1 MAAVQHGVGIL
12 ILVVV
17 QVLVPGQGALA
28 GGTVQQPA
36 HLAGGELVGGFL
48 LHTGAGAIVGADAIA
63 RIGGAQPIAVGDG
76 AAAVVVAADAAHIAA
91 AGDGAAG
98 DIARVGTAF
107 DGAAEVVAA
116 DAAHIAAAGDTARVG
131 AAFDGAAVVVAAADA
146 AHMAAAE
153 GNAVG
158 DAARV
163 GAAFNGAA
171 VVVAA
176 DAAHSAAAGD
186 GARVGAAFDGAADV
200 VAADAAHIF
209 TAGDGA
215 GLAQGQILD
224 GTAIAQIAH
233 KTLVVGG
240 AVERQVVD
248 GVART
253 VKGAGVLVAVVC
265 AVIADGGP
273 GLAAQ
278 VDVRSQYRAGG
289 GVLFHVLQ
297 GAVDQTR
304 EPEQVI
310 GRSNLIDAV
319 DLLGRYIH
327 NKRSGG
333 LVIVLVRRLGGGDGG
348 RARLED
354 GHGTDADAD
363 NVLALSDG
371 IGHGA
376 VALSAGGF
384 DGKRLVP
391 AGDGPVRFTCK
402 GKAGLVSLADGECAG
417 RGGLALIGDGNGLA
431 VVLGGVQCCA
441 VCRVSDDA
449 AVRAPGDLL
458 CIIGAFIMHQ

>member
-1 MAAVQHGVGIL
+1 MAVLNSAIFGITDDAAHVLAV
-12 ILVVV
+12 
-17 QVLVPGQGALA
+17 A
-28 GGTVQQPA
+28 
-36 HLAGGELVGGFL
+36 
-48 LHTGAGAIVGADAIA
+48 
-63 RIGGAQPIAVGDG
+63 GDG
-76 AAAVVVAADAAHIAA
+76 AAVGAAGDGAGVAAADAAHPFAAAVDRAKVGAVFGGAAGVGAADAAHIVVADNRALVGA
-91 AGDGAAG
+91 AGDGAAAETADAAHPYATAG
-98 DIARVGTAF
+98 DRAFVGAAG
-107 DGAAEVVAA
+107 DGAAAETA
-116 DAAHIAAAGDTARVG
+116 DAAHIALAGDGARIG
-131 AAFDGAAVVVAAADA
+131 AAFDGAAV
-146 AHMAAAE
+146 
-153 GNAVG
+153 G
-158 DAARV
+158 
-163 GAAFNGAA
+163 
-171 VVVAA
+171 
-176 DAAHSAAAGD
+176 
-186 GARVGAAFDGAADV
+186 
-200 VAADAAHIF
+200 VAADAAHIV

-215 GLAQGQILD
+215 GLAQGQVFD
-224 GTAIAQIAH
+224 DATFAQVAH
-233 KTLVVGG
+233 KSLPVG
-240 AVERQVVD
+240 ARFDFQALD
-248 GVART
+248 GVARA
-253 VKGAGVLVAVVC
+253 VKGAGVFVIGSAALII
-265 AVIADGGP
+265 IADGGP

-297 GAVDQTR
+297 GAVDQAR

-402 GKAGLVSLADGECAG
+402 GKTGLVSLADGECAG

-441 VCRVSDDA
+441 VCRVSGDA

-458 CIIGAFIMHQ
+458 CIIGAFIMHRDDQPGKIQCFAEGIVHFSRLGLDLDSTYFCLEDCRGDRSLAGA